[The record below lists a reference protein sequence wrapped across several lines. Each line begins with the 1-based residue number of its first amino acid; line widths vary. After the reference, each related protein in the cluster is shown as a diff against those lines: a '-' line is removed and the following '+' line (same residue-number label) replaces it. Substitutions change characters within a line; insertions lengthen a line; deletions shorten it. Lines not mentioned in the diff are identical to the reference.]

1 MLNRAHCEPV
11 VPVVVVLRIN
21 TTTVEVQ
28 VPRIT
33 GRIERSG
40 PVVTVRTTV
49 VPRRSIAVAGAS
61 KKLSVISF
69 YEHLKESTW
78 KPGDV
83 FTFSKPIMA
92 GRMTYEYRSEPS
104 SYFIKIM
111 RKFVYASP
119 VKYRKLVW
127 AKYLPWAT
135 K

>member
-1 MLNRAHCEPV
+1 MLNRAHREPV

-21 TTTVEVQ
+21 TVTVEVQ

-33 GRIERSG
+33 SRIKRSR

-69 YEHLKESTW
+69 YEHLKESIRR
-78 KPGDV
+78 PSDV
-83 FTFSKPIMA
+83 FTFSQPIRV
-92 GRMTYEYRSEPS
+92 GRMTYEYRSEPP

-111 RKFVYASP
+111 RKFVYVSL
-119 VKYRKLVW
+119 VKYRKLVLV
-127 AKYLPWAT
+127 KYLPWVT

>member
-1 MLNRAHCEPV
+1 MLNRAHREPV

-40 PVVTVRTTV
+40 PVVAVRTTV

-119 VKYRKLVW
+119 VKYHKLVW
-127 AKYLPWAT
+127 VKYLPWVT